1 MGKNKRHE
9 LNLATDGDEAPETLV
24 LVDGDGNLVQ
34 VDSDLVDS
42 TVRVV
47 RSVDRDGR
55 FQLSALNGVGGS
67 SNLVSLNTGLHN
79 TQLPVTN
86 LVDLNT
92 GFDDSRVG
100 QNGDLVLEDFQA
112 DARTGQSYRAR

>member
-1 MGKNKRHE
+1 MGKNKRPE

-67 SNLVSLNTGLHN
+67 GNLVNVNTGL
-79 TQLPVTN
+79 
-86 LVDLNT
+86 
-92 GFDDSRVG
+92 DDTRVE

-112 DARTGQSYRAR
+112 DARTGQSYRARVSRF